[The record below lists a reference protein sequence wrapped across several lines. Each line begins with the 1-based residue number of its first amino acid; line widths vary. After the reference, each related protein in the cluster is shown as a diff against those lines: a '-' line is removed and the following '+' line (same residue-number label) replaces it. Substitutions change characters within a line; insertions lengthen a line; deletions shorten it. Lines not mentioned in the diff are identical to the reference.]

1 MLMPVPLIAIVG
13 GGNVV
18 VAGGGDVILCMI
30 NCGDGDGDFLD
41 KLRGASAAMSTWSS
55 IKRGEDV
62 GVTVDECGER
72 PPRFIVAPPTPNN
85 VGTTGGDIED
95 DVECGD
101 WK

>member
-1 MLMPVPLIAIVG
+1 MPVPLIAIVG